1 MRRPLLVGPRQVA
14 DDGTV
19 FWLTLAGTLAAGWAA
34 TVWYQERRRRR
45 RVRRRERYLEGLRYL
60 LDEKPDRALE
70 VFHGLAALDDETV
83 DTHFALGSL
92 YRRSGEVERAIRV
105 HQNIVARN
113 GLDPRHRD
121 AALTEL
127 ARDYFRA
134 GLYDRAEELFQ
145 QLAKGGREPAVALA
159 HLVRIYEIQR
169 DWKQA
174 AETHERLRAVGLPEQ
189 PGAIA
194 HYYCELAEAAL
205 AERDLTAAHAHLRS
219 AHREQ
224 REFGRSA
231 ILRGD
236 LARLEGDTPLALRLY
251 ASVVQRDFHLLPV
264 VLPRLAEVA
273 RQSGDESVLASVI
286 DDLIRRGAASRAE
299 IAYAA
304 ILSGQ
309 FDAPAI
315 VDCVREW
322 LQIDS
327 DLKDLTGAFLPAGA
341 APSVEQLRALSGAM
355 RNVVLRHARY
365 RCSQCGLDSSTF
377 LWSCQG
383 CHAWDTLRAIAA
395 LEFLPRA
402 ARPRSRQ

>member
-1 MRRPLLVGPRQVA
+1 MSP
-14 DDGTV
+14 DDGTI
-19 FWLTLAGTLAAGWAA
+19 FWLTLAGTLAAGSGA

-70 VFHGLAALDDETV
+70 VFHGLAAVDDETV

-92 YRRSGEVERAIRV
+92 YRRSGEVDRAIQV

-113 GLDPRHRD
+113 NVDERHRD

-145 QLAKGGREPAVALA
+145 KLATSGREPAVALA
-159 HLVRIYEIQR
+159 YLVRIYEIQR
-169 DWKQA
+169 DWPQA
-174 AETHERLRAVGLPEQ
+174 AVTHERLRKVGVPEQ

-194 HYYCELAEAAL
+194 HYYCELAEVAL
-205 AERDLTAAHAHLRS
+205 AERDFVAAHEHLRS

-224 REFGRSA
+224 RDFGRSA

-236 LARLEGDTPLALRLY
+236 LARLEGDNALALRLY
-251 ASVVQRDFHLLPV
+251 AGVVQRDFHLLPV
-264 VLPRLAEVA
+264 VLPRLAQLA
-273 RQSGDESVLASVI
+273 RQTGDEGILTGVI

-304 ILSGQ
+304 ILSGHY
-309 FDAPAI
+309 DSAPI

-327 DLKDLTGAFLPAGA
+327 DLKDLTGAFLPPGT
-341 APSVEQLRALSGAM
+341 APSVEQLRGLSGAM

-365 RCSQCGLDSSTF
+365 RCSECGLDSSTF
-377 LWSCQG
+377 LWSCPG